1 MQNDDLHIYDHYF
14 ARNTTQLLTNR
25 LTHCIEIVN
34 RWMSIVKQPT
44 KVESIKDENY
54 LVGIDTSSDKMHF
67 NDRQPVKFIAD
78 GGRNAVELRN
88 PKISF
93 AAEFKTD

>member
-1 MQNDDLHIYDHYF
+1 MMTCTVHIYDHYF
-14 ARNTTQLLTNR
+14 ARDTTQLLTNR

-67 NDRQPVKFIAD
+67 HDRQPVKFIAD
-78 GGRNAVELRN
+78 GGGNAIELRN
-88 PKISF
+88 PKISL
-93 AAEFKTD
+93 AAEFRAD